1 MSIKY
6 PQIRADS
13 KLVLRDETG
22 RLVKTKPVE
31 PFATVIEMPKAK
43 NWRAAIRRQV
53 GGDGSAIW
61 ETWFDLMQGKVFTPR
76 HVDADGTVHEGEP
89 MVPSFEVRRAAARDL
104 AEFAFGKP
112 VAQTEIVK
120 AEEESE
126 TMAQLNA
133 LSDDAIAAKMRELV
147 EANTNKQAVVEH
159 LPRPTDDD

>member
-6 PQIRADS
+6 PQIRADN
-13 KLVLRDETG
+13 KLVVRDETG
-22 RLVKTKPVE
+22 RLVNTKPAE

-53 GGDGSAIW
+53 GGDGSSIW
-61 ETWFDLMQGKVFTPR
+61 ETWFDLMQGKVFVPT
-76 HVDADGTVHEGEP
+76 HKDANGIVHEGEP

-126 TMAQLNA
+126 VMAQLTA
-133 LSDDAIAAKMRELV
+133 LSDDAINAKLLELV
-147 EANTNKQAVVEH
+147 EVNKNKQAVTVDV
-159 LPRPTDDD
+159 PRPNDDD